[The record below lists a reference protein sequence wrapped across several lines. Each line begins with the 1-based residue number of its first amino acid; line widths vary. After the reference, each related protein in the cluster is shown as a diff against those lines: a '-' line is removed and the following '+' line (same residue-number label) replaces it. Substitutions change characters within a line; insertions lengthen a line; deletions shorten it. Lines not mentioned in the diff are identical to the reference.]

1 MLVNSI
7 LLPRLEEALSST
19 KTILE
24 KTDCQPN
31 HNTVKTP
38 SAECFDIIEKEFLLR
53 RFAVK
58 MLGMLFRSR
67 TGESERRHNFIEL
80 LQHVATSTP
89 YDVRDWVRQRERGDS
104 SLASGPISPSQ
115 FLREEIASLRFE
127 CMRQIELCLGA
138 CFTSLPHTHGNV
150 PGILNALCNT
160 AHFYSIECQGDAE
173 LTYPVA
179 DRLLMTLASMLP
191 IARLSCAR
199 NGQGILMSRQHV
211 TRIVPADILSV
222 LSVGELLHDISP
234 LDETLPIVSEENVYN
249 TSDHGDI
256 APFVY
261 VKQHHAGEKEDNK
274 SQVFESRQSESSK
287 KETWRR
293 HSRRHDTLIM
303 NGKQGTIVDFEP
315 VAATMKLV
323 LCAVSNSLSSRHD
336 GGRNLIFDRTITPSS
351 LARLPSILCT
361 ISYSVLSL
369 FLSHGMA
376 FPGMDDMLWLNID
389 SPSDRCDSEAEDELV
404 SRSQAVSNFA
414 GVLGHLI
421 VSHSDDEENNTQ
433 ILSRR
438 VCTVL
443 VQLSNSK
450 CQKVVQHACCGLISI
465 LSSLRHAFGKRETK
479 CCNCYDTEISAIM
492 VSFLKGIVSKL
503 RIESTSSVL
512 IPLIDGKLFHLLALA
527 VNAFLRI
534 LHFFLSE
541 HS

>member
-31 HNTVKTP
+31 HNTAKTP

-89 YDVRDWVRQRERGDS
+89 YDVSDWVRHRERGDS
-104 SLASGPISPSQ
+104 SLASGPISPTR

-150 PGILNALCNT
+150 PGILKALCNT

-179 DRLLMTLASMLP
+179 DRLLMTLASILP
-191 IARLSCAR
+191 LARLSCAR

-261 VKQHHAGEKEDNK
+261 VKQHHAGEKEDSK

-287 KETWRR
+287 KETRRR

-336 GGRNLIFDRTITPSS
+336 GGTNLIFDRTITPSS
-351 LARLPSILCT
+351 LVRLPSILCT

-376 FPGMDDMLWLNID
+376 FPGMDDMLWLNIN

-404 SRSQAVSNFA
+404 SRSQAVSDFA

-421 VSHSDDEENNTQ
+421 ASHNDDEENNTQ
-433 ILSRR
+433 LLSRR

-450 CQKVVQHACCGLISI
+450 CRNVVQHACCGLISI

-492 VSFLKGIVSKL
+492 VSFLKGIISKL
-503 RIESTSSVL
+503 RIEPTSLVL
-512 IPLIDGKLFHLLALA
+512 IPLIDGKLFYLLAFT
-527 VNAFLRI
+527 VNALLRI
-534 LHFFLSE
+534 LHFFRSV

>member
-31 HNTVKTP
+31 HNTAKTP

-89 YDVRDWVRQRERGDS
+89 YDVSDWVRHRERGDS
-104 SLASGPISPSQ
+104 SLASGPISPTR

-150 PGILNALCNT
+150 PGILKALCNT

-179 DRLLMTLASMLP
+179 DRLLMTLASILP
-191 IARLSCAR
+191 LARLSCAR

-261 VKQHHAGEKEDNK
+261 VKQHHAGEKEDSK
-274 SQVFESRQSESSK
+274 SHVFESRQSESSK
-287 KETWRR
+287 KETRRR

-336 GGRNLIFDRTITPSS
+336 GGTNLIFDRTITPSS
-351 LARLPSILCT
+351 LVRLPSILCT

-376 FPGMDDMLWLNID
+376 FPGMDDMLWLNIN

-404 SRSQAVSNFA
+404 SRSQAVSDFA

-421 VSHSDDEENNTQ
+421 ASHNDDEENNTQ
-433 ILSRR
+433 LLSRR

-450 CQKVVQHACCGLISI
+450 CRNVVQHACCGLISI
-465 LSSLRHAFGKRETK
+465 LSSLRHAFGKSETK

-492 VSFLKGIVSKL
+492 VSFLKGIISKL
-503 RIESTSSVL
+503 RIPTSLVL
-512 IPLIDGKLFHLLALA
+512 IPLIDGKLFYLLAA
-527 VNAFLRI
+527 FTNALLRI
-534 LHFFLSE
+534 LHFFRSV